1 MMFGVGGVNIDR
13 IMKGSIDMHV
23 HHGPGGG
30 SFSAYDLAVE
40 ASQAGMRGIV
50 LKDSGYPN
58 APMAALV
65 NQLVPG
71 TTLFGSQCLN
81 SYCGGL
87 NFRAVES
94 AARMGAKVIWMPTLS
109 AANSVNVY
117 RKMGIPVSEAGLSL
131 LDDNGQLY
139 PDVYKILE
147 IIKKYD
153 IALATGHIS
162 PAECFAV
169 VEEAVKMGID
179 KIILTHPLG
188 SETVLERSLTL
199 EETIDLTRMGAFAE
213 FTFVFHLPTEL
224 SYDPEITVGQIR
236 KIGPENCIISTDL
249 GLFGHNVSPAVG
261 FRMFIATLAH
271 RGMSEEDITLMA
283 KTNPAKLLGLDA

>member
-1 MMFGVGGVNIDR
+1 MFGVGRVNIDR
-13 IMKGSIDMHV
+13 VMQGSIDMHI

-30 SFSAYDLAVE
+30 SFSAYDLAVQ
-40 ASQAGMRGIV
+40 ASRAGMRAIV

-58 APMAALV
+58 APMAELI
-65 NQLVPG
+65 NGLVPG
-71 TTLFGSQCLN
+71 VTLFGSQCLN
-81 SYCGGL
+81 AYCGGL
-87 NFRAVES
+87 NPNAVQS
-94 AARMGAKVIWMPTLS
+94 AAQMGAKVIWMPTLS

-117 RKMGIPVSEAGLSL
+117 RKMGIPVAEEGISL
-131 LDDNGQLY
+131 LDEEGRLR
-139 PDVYKILE
+139 PGVSKILE

-169 VEEAVKMGID
+169 VEEAGKMGID

-188 SETVLERSLTL
+188 SETVLDKSLTL
-199 EETIDLTRMGAFAE
+199 AETIRLTRMGACAE

-224 SYDPEITVGQIR
+224 SYDPEITAGQIR
-236 KIGPENCIISTDL
+236 AIGPENCIISTDL
-249 GLFGHNVSPAVG
+249 GLFGHNPSPAEG

-271 RGMSEEDITLMA
+271 QGMTEEEIALMA
-283 KTNPAKLLGLDA
+283 KTNPARLLGLDA